1 MLRQRRGIGG
11 NSDTML
17 PLHRQGDATAATRRK
32 PLSRV
37 QSQNRIYTGTG
48 CLAVLLLVLLL
59 VSVSV
64 RLKNGIGTNA
74 VIQCSDGSFGILDDD
89 YCDCPDGVD
98 EMNTAACSNILVQ
111 NRTFR
116 CHDGT
121 MIFSS
126 RVKDNVYD
134 CPDKS
139 DEF

>member
-1 MLRQRRGIGG
+1 M
-11 NSDTML
+11 
-17 PLHRQGDATAATRRK
+17 AA
-32 PLSRV
+32 
-37 QSQNRIYTGTG
+37 
-48 CLAVLLLVLLL
+48 LLFMLLL

-64 RLKNGIGTNA
+64 RLHRGTRANA
-74 VIQCSDGSFGILDDD
+74 VMQCSDGSFGIIDDD

-126 RVKDNVYD
+126 RVKDGVYD

-139 DEF
+139 DEL